1 VTVLTSG
8 AGDCELLLLPFF
20 LDETPGVSA
29 GGGSEEEVA
38 APIL

>member
-1 VTVLTSG
+1 VLTSG

-29 GGGSEEEVA
+29 GGGSEEEIVE
-38 APIL
+38 PIL